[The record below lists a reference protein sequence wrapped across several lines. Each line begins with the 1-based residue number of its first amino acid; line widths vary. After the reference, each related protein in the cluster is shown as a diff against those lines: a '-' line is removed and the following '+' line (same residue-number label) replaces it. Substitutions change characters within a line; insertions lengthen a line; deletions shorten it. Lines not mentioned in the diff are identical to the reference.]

1 MWFTATR
8 CYNHFTINFCCQEMK
23 KLVFIVCM
31 LFAIASTS
39 FSQAVIN
46 NPAFGMTTSPDVRI
60 PKIEITKD
68 ATIIHFYF
76 LTPADYVVGG
86 WAAVLRDMYIR
97 DVKTGKKFYL
107 QRAENV
113 PYYPEKHMFTGPG
126 QELSFTLYFDP
137 VDPSTTQ
144 VDIIENI
151 EFGFNFFRVLLIDI
165 A

>member
-1 MWFTATR
+1 MLQST
-8 CYNHFTINFCCQEMK
+8 YNKFCRQKMK
-23 KLVFIVCM
+23 KIIFIVGM
-31 LFAIASTS
+31 LLAMVTAG

-46 NPAFGMTTSPDVRI
+46 NPAFGMTTSPEVHI

-76 LTPADYVVGG
+76 LTPPDYVQGG
-86 WAAVLRDMYIR
+86 WAAVLHDMYIR
-97 DVKTGKKFYL
+97 DVKTGKRYYL
-107 QRAENV
+107 KRADNV
-113 PYYPEKHMFTGPG
+113 PYYPEKHIFTGPG
-126 QELSFTLYFDP
+126 QELSFTLYFEP

-151 EFGFNFFRVLLIDI
+151 EEGFNFFRVLLIDI